1 MPGCRFFLSHM
12 KISINNT
19 IFNILLVF
27 VALLCI
33 GCEKEYRRPDHYKVD
48 LFADERQKGEAYVMN
63 RTECFDTSDMVI
75 STSAVKLTDSSKGR
89 GKPVYIYKVNNG
101 ELLKTTRDSVVEYP
115 LQFLSPQ
122 RLKLRKDSS
131 VYVYLKK
138 LEGYRFLAKEKDLNY
153 QWLKGAPVYSV
164 QKDK

>member
-1 MPGCRFFLSHM
+1 MRVCRFFLSHM

-19 IFNILLVF
+19 IFRNILPV
-27 VALLCI
+27 VIALLCI

-48 LFADERQKGEAYVMN
+48 LFADERQQGKAYVMN
-63 RTECFDTSDMVI
+63 RNECFDTSDMVI
-75 STSAVKLTDSSKGR
+75 SASDVKLTDSSKGR
-89 GKPVYIYKVNNG
+89 GKPVYIYKLNNG

-122 RLKLRKDSS
+122 KLKLRKDS

-153 QWLKGAPVYSV
+153 QWLQGAPVYSV